1 MQNQMSI
8 STELAFR
15 LASDWTA
22 SQLRR
27 VRDGGVWVIP
37 RTDTVIHVVSH
48 KALQAQV
55 LNGNRE
61 PLVIMFMQTRGWQC
75 TKVAKI

>member
-37 RTDTVIHVVSH
+37 RTDTVIRVVSH

-55 LNGNRE
+55 LHGNRE
-61 PLVIMFMQTRGWQC
+61 PLVIMFMQARGWQC
-75 TKVAKI
+75 TKVNKI